1 MIADSALDVAAAS
14 SASLSDMTTVKAALP
29 LKTCCQF
36 LQLRRGRRRLFVFTS
51 EGRGSVASTKAQN

>member
-14 SASLSDMTTVKAALP
+14 FAMTTVKAALP

-36 LQLRRGRRRLFVFTS
+36 LLLRRGRLFVFTR
-51 EGRGSVASTKAQN
+51 EARGSVAGAKAQNQF